1 MPGAMTARVSLADTL
16 GAILMGVIFSALI
29 YGISSLHGFFYL
41 HKFHHYDP
49 WLLKAAVGSIW
60 LLDTLHLV
68 FAIWAIFFYTVF
80 CFGKPAALLE
90 IHWAAKV
97 GSRYSRAKVTLNL
110 RFQDSRRLE
119 RGSSML
125 RATAETVSDS
135 AFQVVIV
142 LLVQVFYVYR
152 VWRLSGLKKRGVVSI
167 AIVAVLCGAAFGLLL
182 AVKTVQASS
191 FLELSRPDLSVAT
204 QASFAVATAVDFAIA
219 GTMCYYLY
227 SSKRV
232 IPRIRGSRLHVAI
245 NTVIHYTICSGLLTS
260 VTSLACLITFIT
272 LPRTLIFFA
281 LSFILTKC
289 YVFSLFTLLN
299 LRRGK
304 SLTPDATRQAG
315 ESSNSYSMGYR
326 RNGTTHHLDTMHDRP
341 VVVGVHVDVERG
353 IDPVLD
359 INGNL
364 KASTDW

>member
-90 IHWAAKV
+90 IHWAAKIV
-97 GSRYSRAKVTLNL
+97 VVLS
-110 RFQDSRRLE
+110 
-119 RGSSML
+119 
-125 RATAETVSDS
+125 
-135 AFQVVIV
+135 VVIV